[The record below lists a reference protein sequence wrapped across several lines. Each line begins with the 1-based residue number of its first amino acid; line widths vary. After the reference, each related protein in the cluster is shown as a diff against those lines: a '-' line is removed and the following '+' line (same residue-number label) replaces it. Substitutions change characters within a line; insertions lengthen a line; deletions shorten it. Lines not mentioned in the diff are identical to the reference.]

1 MKHSSYNLPNFVNV
15 IYRKVEN
22 NLRADNIDLARFNQ
36 YCLAVLLF
44 YLKHYRDIIVG
55 LPFSQNDEATF
66 NQLCKSCHFHSEE
79 DGEGFELKILVGL
92 SPELFGEAGVV
103 SRVQLL
109 VNHFAQ
115 YEVLKDYCDESESLK
130 SEYETACIHLERLRK
145 EFRLPARFK
154 YNKSKRKDNP
164 FFKGGVE
171 VIIPEEIMMT
181 PSEAAN
187 TEGGET
193 KSETTIEDL
202 N

>member
-1 MKHSSYNLPNFVNV
+1 MKHSIYNLPNFINV
-15 IYRKVEN
+15 IYRKVED

-44 YLKHYRDIIVG
+44 YLKHYRDSIVG

-66 NQLCKSCHFHSEE
+66 NQLCKSCHFHSAD

-92 SPELFGEAGVV
+92 SPELFGDAGVV

-115 YEVLKDYCDESESLK
+115 YEVLKDYCDQSELLK
-130 SEYETACIHLERLRK
+130 SEYDAACLHLERLRR

-171 VIIPEEIMMT
+171 VIIPEEMMMLAGEDT
-181 PSEAAN
+181 S
-187 TEGGET
+187 TEGTENKPET
-193 KSETTIEDL
+193 AIEEL

>member
-1 MKHSSYNLPNFVNV
+1 MKHSSYNLPNFINV

-66 NQLCKSCHFHSEE
+66 NQLCKSCHFRSEE

-92 SPELFGEAGVV
+92 SPELFGDAGVV

-115 YEVLKDYCDESESLK
+115 YEVLKDYCDESDSLK
-130 SEYETACIHLERLRK
+130 SEYETACIHLERLRR

-171 VIIPEEIMMT
+171 VIIPEEMMMLAGEDT
-181 PSEAAN
+181 S
-187 TEGGET
+187 TEGTENKPET
-193 KSETTIEDL
+193 AIEEL